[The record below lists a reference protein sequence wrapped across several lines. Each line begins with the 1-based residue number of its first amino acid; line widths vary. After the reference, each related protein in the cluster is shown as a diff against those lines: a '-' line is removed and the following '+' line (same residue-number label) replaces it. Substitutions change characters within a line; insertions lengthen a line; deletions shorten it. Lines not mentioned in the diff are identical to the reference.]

1 MEGEREGGGKEKE
14 KEGRKESE
22 RGKINEKGGQD
33 LLLVCKVNG
42 KGKIEPS
49 TYIHIISIYKYI

>member
-1 MEGEREGGGKEKE
+1 MEGEREGGGKE

-49 TYIHIISIYKYI
+49 TYIDIISIYKHI